1 MRCACTEKRS
11 AVACH
16 ILTETCLSLSS
27 LRGWLGSEGAVAMQK
42 RAYATGLDTGCC
54 YGDRLTAAILPS
66 LRELQAQ
73 QREAAPGT
81 LPKPLDPADIKLI
94 SVPAHEKYYDDDEC
108 P

>member
-1 MRCACTEKRS
+1 M
-11 AVACH
+11 ACH
-16 ILTETCLSLSS
+16 ILRKPLQCSMSLQWCS
-27 LRGWLGSEGAVAMQK
+27 LHGCLGSNGAGAMQK

-66 LRELQAQ
+66 LRELQGK

>member
-1 MRCACTEKRS
+1 MCALALTMLVRCRNG
-11 AVACH
+11 
-16 ILTETCLSLSS
+16 
-27 LRGWLGSEGAVAMQK
+27 RMQL
-42 RAYATGLDTGCC
+42 AWTPGCC

-66 LRELQAQ
+66 LHELQAQ
-73 QREAAPGT
+73 QREAEPGS